1 MIPSALVLR
10 LDEDVGE
17 LFRQFFNIA
26 FLMGKPQDVP
36 AGITPLRIGVVGA
49 FVTYVLA
56 LVGLTGV
63 PKAVLTAALDLALLG
78 LLIHI
83 ALTWFGRPERFI
95 QAYAAFCGA
104 SMFINLAAMP
114 IYLSF
119 SAGVDP
125 AMVPAESRAMF
136 DMANFVLMLWTIAL
150 LGHIVRHTFE
160 VGIPLSILIAYAY
173 VMLLTFVL
181 GVLFN
186 SLGLRAAPAEEMSA
200 IQSLECLWWCIA

>member
-36 AGITPLRIGVVGA
+36 AGIKPLRIGVICA

-56 LVGLTGV
+56 LVSLTGV
-63 PKAVLTAALDLALLG
+63 PKAVLTASVDLALLG
-78 LLIHI
+78 LSIHF
-83 ALTWFGRPERFI
+83 ALKWVGRSERFV
-95 QAYAAFCGA
+95 QAFAAFCGA
-104 SMFINLAAMP
+104 SMFVNLAAMP

-125 AMVPAESRAMF
+125 ATVPAESRAMF
-136 DMANFVLMLWTIAL
+136 DMANFVLMVWTIAL

-160 VGIPLSILIAYAY
+160 IGMPVSILVAYAY

-181 GVLFN
+181 GALFN
-186 SLGLRAAPAEEMSA
+186 SLGLRVVPAEQLSV
-200 IQSLECLWWCIA
+200 IQSFECLWWCTA

>member
-1 MIPSALVLR
+1 M
-10 LDEDVGE
+10 DEGVVE

-36 AGITPLRIGVVGA
+36 AGILPLRIGFVCA

-56 LVGLTGV
+56 LVSLTGMQT
-63 PKAVLTAALDLALLG
+63 AVLTAVVDLVLLG
-78 LLIHI
+78 VLIHT
-83 ALTWFGRPERFI
+83 ALKWFGRAERFA

-104 SMFINLAAMP
+104 SMFVNLAAMP

-119 SAGVDP
+119 SAGFDP
-125 AMVPAESRAMF
+125 ATVPAESRTLF
-136 DMANFVLMLWTIAL
+136 DIANFVLMVWTIAL

-160 VGIPLSILIAYAY
+160 VGMPVSILIAYSY

-181 GVLFN
+181 GALFTT
-186 SLGLRAAPAEEMSA
+186 LGLNIAPAEQLSV